1 MNKTIIAMIVVI
13 ISITG
18 VIFGV
23 NIYERQQ
30 YKNRMEIS
38 KEETLVDKINN
49 QEEILDECTEE
60 WESKNNKESETLQV
74 NSTYEKEDKQEYI
87 LRNDKGKIVIY
98 KINEDKKEEVYELTD
113 IAVDYLTDEDK
124 NNLNNGIRV
133 YGKESLNQLIE
144 DFE

>member
-1 MNKTIIAMIVVI
+1 MV
-13 ISITG
+13 
-18 VIFGV
+18 FGV

-60 WESKNNKESETLQV
+60 WESKNNKESKTLQV

>member
-23 NIYERQQ
+23 NIYEKQQ

-38 KEETLVDKINN
+38 KEETLVDKISN

-60 WESKNNKESETLQV
+60 WESKNNKESKTLQV

>member
-23 NIYERQQ
+23 NIYEKQQ

-38 KEETLVDKINN
+38 KEETLVDKISN

>member
-23 NIYERQQ
+23 NIYENQQ

>member
-23 NIYERQQ
+23 NIYEKQQ

-60 WESKNNKESETLQV
+60 WESKNNKESKTLQV

-144 DFE
+144 YFE

>member
-23 NIYERQQ
+23 NIYEKQQ